1 MVTQYP
7 IEHISDYYKMFGVKH
22 GMEEQDLDALLN
34 ADNLSFDEVDIMI
47 PGRFMWITRCFHDN
61 EILFEYV
68 PLSLVF
74 SSEP

>member
-1 MVTQYP
+1 MTQYP
-7 IEHISDYYKMFGVKH
+7 IGHISDYYKMFGIKH
-22 GMEEQDLDALLN
+22 GMEEQDLDALLS

-61 EILFEYV
+61 EILLEYL

-74 SSEP
+74 SSEL